1 MLSDHVPI
9 GFKIKIEEPSS
20 DIHEF
25 RAMSMNMLA
34 SAYMPF
40 SFWNT
45 PPSEGTELWLL
56 ASRARAAM
64 DRKTK
69 WLPGE
74 YKSMSRSNLTAK
86 QLDEADSCPLIE
98 WERANRRFWNW
109 ISKVQT
115 MQFDAAQ
122 SQHLLASNEARL
134 GMLACLLM
142 QHDASYRPDVIFL
155 QEVGLEALRPP
166 QLARDDGATG
176 LSEVELTQL
185 VLEACP
191 TLNPLLCEEG
201 YRVVNLSPKLNVRR
215 GNIPETKDNGLIL
228 VKHSVLRSYRFQP
241 VTMAVDETNKEF
253 IELSQNNA
261 GKPIVGVQVQCCNGN
276 DQEMRPL
283 ANLYGAHFDKGKT
296 QQNLEHLVQVMG
308 GMEETKRVPTLVTGD
323 FNAVLLPP

>member
-1 MLSDHVPI
+1 MHDNARFSHHPCDIICNHQVMLSDHVPI

-98 WERANRRFWNW
+98 WERANRRFWSLNESMFGCQGGDFRGPTSTLEDRRIRQRCRVD
-109 ISKVQT
+109 ISEI
-115 MQFDAAQ
+115 
-122 SQHLLASNEARL
+122 ASN
-134 GMLACLLM
+134 
-142 QHDASYRPDVIFL
+142 D
-155 QEVGLEALRPP
+155 
-166 QLARDDGATG
+166 
-176 LSEVELTQL
+176 
-185 VLEACP
+185 
-191 TLNPLLCEEG
+191 
-201 YRVVNLSPKLNVRR
+201 RR
-215 GNIPETKDNGLIL
+215 EI
-228 VKHSVLRSYRFQP
+228 
-241 VTMAVDETNKEF
+241 
-253 IELSQNNA
+253 A
-261 GKPIVGVQVQCCNGN
+261 GPGCVAG
-276 DQEMRPL
+276 
-283 ANLYGAHFDKGKT
+283 
-296 QQNLEHLVQVMG
+296 
-308 GMEETKRVPTLVTGD
+308 
-323 FNAVLLPP
+323 